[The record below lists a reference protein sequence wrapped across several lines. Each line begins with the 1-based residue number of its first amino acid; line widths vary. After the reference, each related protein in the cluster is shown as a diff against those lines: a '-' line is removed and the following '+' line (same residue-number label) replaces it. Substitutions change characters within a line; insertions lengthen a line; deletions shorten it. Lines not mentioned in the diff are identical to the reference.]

1 MKKIIIFLVAFNTLL
16 SFGQNPLLKADL
28 QDTISAWSGPNFDL
42 ELTLKP
48 DIKDD
53 LLESLVFRKATTTTI
68 SPLGGNVT
76 ANFAT
81 YDEFYTNAGSSSI
94 SVTISGINRGERK
107 AFYIENASTVTFFGA
122 TNVTPNDEALGS
134 GRRIYNAWNIGG
146 TVYVLALNET
156 ITDASTSNKGIQE
169 NATDTEAKALSA
181 TDKTITPGNISAITG
196 GLIYKEVNIG
206 VWNMN
211 ATSIVSIPHGV
222 ANHLNIRSVEVTI
235 RDDADSYRYLLNSM
249 LNNEGLVNGS
259 VGTITSSNI
268 WLYRTDASHF
278 GTGTGFDNGTFDK
291 TTGSY
296 NRGWVRIGYKP

>member
-1 MKKIIIFLVAFNTLL
+1 MATL
-16 SFGQNPLLKADL
+16 NKADL
-28 QDTISAWSGPNFDL
+28 QALITAWAAPNFDL
-42 ELTLKP
+42 ETAHKP
-48 DIKDD
+48 TIKDNV
-53 LLESLVFRKATTTTI
+53 LESLVFRKATTTTI

-81 YDEFYTNAGSSSI
+81 FDEFYTNAGSSSI

-107 AFYIENASTVTFFGA
+107 AFYIENASTVTFIGA

-169 NATDTEAKALSA
+169 NATDTEAKALAA

-206 VWNMN
+206 VWNMD
-211 ATSIVSIPHGV
+211 ASSLVIVTHGV
-222 ANHLNIRSVEVTI
+222 ANYLNIRSVEAII
-235 RDDADSYRYLLNSM
+235 RNDDDTGTDLMYPLDIVSSTTQGIA
-249 LNNEGLVNGS
+249 NGS
-259 VGTITSSNI
+259 VGIISSTTIT
-268 WLYRTDASHF
+268 LFRTNASAF
-278 GTGTGFDNGTFDK
+278 TSGSGFDNGAFDK